1 MAGSSD
7 SYKVK
12 GLLDLKNSMNRF
24 THLARDEGCGQ
35 ALIVSSRYI
44 LTYFGYYCSLFKA
57 FLKDLHLSHIGS
69 FLDSIRMIQL
79 VHKVKNYTGL
89 GLPRLVAL
97 YKLSGEIDR
106 LSVPGDIAE
115 LGVRNGGSAAIMA
128 FVSDKSPLNRNIWL
142 FDAFEELPELA
153 GSDGD
158 KAQSECHKWKYFG
171 SVSKAGEIFHQL
183 RIPEGRVHI
192 VPGWFEDT
200 FPSIQIQALALLH
213 IDVGLYESVKLCL
226 DKFYDSVCPGGFIVF
241 DNYGQKE
248 GCRRATNE
256 FLKKR
261 SLNVRLTKVDFTGHY
276 FQKPQ
281 KS

>member
-7 SYKVK
+7 SKK
-12 GLLDLKNSMNRF
+12 MKALLDWKNSMNRF
-24 THLARDEGCGQ
+24 TYLAREEGYGR
-35 ALIVSSRYI
+35 ALIVSAGYI
-44 LTYFGYYCSLFKA
+44 LTYFGYYYSLLKA
-57 FLKDLHLSHIGS
+57 FLKNLHLSHIGS
-69 FLDSIRMIQL
+69 FLDSIQMIQL

-89 GLPRLVAL
+89 GAPRLVAL

-106 LSVPGDIAE
+106 LFIPGDIAE
-115 LGVRNGGSAAIMA
+115 LGVRNGGSAAVMA
-128 FVSDKSPLNRNIWL
+128 FVSNKSPLNRSIWL
-142 FDAFEELPELA
+142 FDVFEGLPELA
-153 GSDGD
+153 GDDGD
-158 KAQSECHKWKYFG
+158 EAQAECHKWKHFG

-200 FPSIQIQALALLH
+200 FPSIQIQELALLH

-226 DKFYDSVCPGGFIVF
+226 EKFYDSVRPGGFIVF

-248 GCRRATNE
+248 GCRKATNE

-261 SLNVRLTKVDFTGHY
+261 SLNIRLTKVDFTGHY
-276 FQKPQ
+276 FQKP
-281 KS
+281 

>member
-1 MAGSSD
+1 
-7 SYKVK
+7 
-12 GLLDLKNSMNRF
+12 MNRF
-24 THLARDEGCGQ
+24 THLARDEGYGQ
-35 ALIVSSRYI
+35 ALKISARYLLI
-44 LTYFGYYCSLFKA
+44 YFGYYYSLFKA
-57 FLKDLHLSHIGS
+57 FLENLHLSHIGS

-79 VHKVKNYTGL
+79 FHKIKNHTGL
-89 GLPRLVAL
+89 GVPRLVAL
-97 YKLSGEIDR
+97 YKLSREIDR

-115 LGVRNGGSAAIMA
+115 LGVRNGGSAAVMA
-128 FVSDKSPLNRNIWL
+128 FVSNKSPLNRSIWL
-142 FDAFEELPELA
+142 FDAFEGLPELA
-153 GSDGD
+153 GDDGD
-158 KAQSECHKWKYFG
+158 KAQKGGHKWEHFG
-171 SVSKAGEIFHQL
+171 SGSKAGEIFHQL
-183 RIPEGRVHI
+183 RIPESRVHI

-200 FPSIQIQALALLH
+200 FPSMQIQELALLH

-226 DKFYDSVCPGGFIVF
+226 EKFYDSVRPGGFIVF